1 MLPKGHVLRWHS
13 CAQPGWWDSDGVC
26 HPTPDAEGKGAAG
39 REHACTVC
47 KARAL
52 RAEPA
57 LRSSRDLLCTLFVFC
72 SAPCIA
78 FVLSLWKPRCGCKLA
93 GGCVPAEL
101 LWEFLLCPS
110 DSCSAVTVRLSSVPE
125 DNPHGVL
132 YKEAVPAE
140 FASFRRAL
148 CSQT

>member
-1 MLPKGHVLRWHS
+1 M
-13 CAQPGWWDSDGVC
+13 
-26 HPTPDAEGKGAAG
+26 
-39 REHACTVC
+39 
-47 KARAL
+47 
-52 RAEPA
+52 
-57 LRSSRDLLCTLFVFC
+57 
-72 SAPCIA
+72 
-78 FVLSLWKPRCGCKLA
+78 
-93 GGCVPAEL
+93 PAEL

>member
-1 MLPKGHVLRWHS
+1 MGANLQG
-13 CAQPGWWDSDGVC
+13 AVC
-26 HPTPDAEGKGAAG
+26 
-39 REHACTVC
+39 
-47 KARAL
+47 
-52 RAEPA
+52 
-57 LRSSRDLLCTLFVFC
+57 S
-72 SAPCIA
+72 
-78 FVLSLWKPRCGCKLA
+78 
-93 GGCVPAEL
+93 AEL